1 MNFVHVIYGLR
12 LSRRRSKRGNC
23 VVDFATRGEFE
34 RRASSFPPSPT
45 SVLNDGLGDRDPFLI
60 RAPITLM
67 VSDFL

>member
-1 MNFVHVIYGLR
+1 M
-12 LSRRRSKRGNC
+12 
-23 VVDFATRGEFE
+23 DFATRGKFE